1 MHTKWHDFGAF
12 IFLLFVLP
20 ITQGLRSHFWMIPLY
35 ILHISRVF
43 GAFGEQ
49 SCVPAEGSGE
59 AFFGV
64 VGLRSFLRRLGTSP
78 HVYFTVV
85 EEDRGAFSMVP
96 PLFLSQAA
104 NVGCIHRGG
113 R

>member
-1 MHTKWHDFGAF
+1 MIRRFYFSFVRSSDYPGFEVAF
-12 IFLLFVLP
+12 LDDTTVYLA
-20 ITQGLRSHFWMIPLY
+20 
-35 ILHISRVF
+35 HISRVWCIWR
-43 GAFGEQ
+43 AIM
-49 SCVPAEGSGE
+49 CVPAEGSGE

-64 VGLRSFLRRLGTSP
+64 VGLGSFLRRLGTSSS

-85 EEDRGAFSMVP
+85 EEDRGTFSVVP